1 DSTWSGEC
9 RRTRT
14 VQGYLRCRTDPRS
27 SSTSTESL
35 SARPSTHEPPPPSC
49 HLVRTGICR
58 RCERVVAHFGLK
70 EQSLERTDD
79 MARGTPSP
87 HGLRGDRSLVSRRSC
102 GYPSSSSQCTE
113 ICWEASTEISFIG
126 RTVTNARL
134 QNTLATPTAIP
145 TDTVT

>member
-1 DSTWSGEC
+1 NRRHRAVIWSG
-9 RRTRT
+9 R
-14 VQGYLRCRTDPRS
+14 
-27 SSTSTESL
+27 ESAAGAKGSWGI
-35 SARPSTHEPPPPSC
+35 SA
-49 HLVRTGICR
+49 
-58 RCERVVAHFGLK
+58 LK
-70 EQSLERTDD
+70 ERSLERTDD
-79 MARGTPSP
+79 IARGTPSP

-145 TDTVT
+145 TDTVTRRTNSAVVGATMFKARPFRRGIDAPESTTAPTSDWRLPPER